1 MKKMFLSLRG
11 MTLRRRFASET
22 IQQRFTN
29 KERRSTK
36 LIELKASDVTLAK
49 IIIH

>member
-22 IQQRFTN
+22 IQQRFTHQQG
-29 KERRSTK
+29 KKKHEIDRVESK
-36 LIELKASDVTLAK
+36 
-49 IIIH
+49 